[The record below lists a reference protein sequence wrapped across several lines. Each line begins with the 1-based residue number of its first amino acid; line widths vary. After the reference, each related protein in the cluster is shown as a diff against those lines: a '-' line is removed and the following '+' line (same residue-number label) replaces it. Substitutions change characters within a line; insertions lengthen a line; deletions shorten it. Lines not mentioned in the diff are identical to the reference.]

1 MHVCVCVCA
10 RAHVCSCMHV
20 CVIACMCT
28 CVCACVRA
36 CVCDCMRVCVC
47 VCACVHA
54 CVCDC
59 MMCVCVR
66 ACVCDCMHMCG
77 GGGKRGR
84 QSSFPSSLWQGSPS
98 IRKRGW
104 LLQSSWRKVTISK
117 LGCEKCQKLVEMCE
131 KCWFST
137 VRKWQFPS
145 WGVKSVKNLWK
156 CVKSVDL
163 VQSERKWKFASCS
176 SKTSLYSAAGTKQS
190 WCRKRVPFNVIWKNV
205 TLPPSQWK
213 VSIY

>member
-1 MHVCVCVCA
+1 MRV
-10 RAHVCSCMHV
+10 CMHV
-20 CVIACMCT
+20 CVIACMCV
-28 CVCACVRA
+28 CVCVRA
-36 CVCDCMRVCVC
+36 HMCVHACMCVWFMHVYVCVCMCACMCVWLHACVCVCVC

-66 ACVCDCMHMCG
+66 ACVCDCMHMWGRG
-77 GGGKRGR
+77 GERGR
-84 QSSFPSSLWQGSPS
+84 QSSFLSSLWQGSPS

-131 KCWFST
+131 KCRFST

-163 VQSERKWKFASCS
+163 VQSESDNFQ
-176 SKTSLYSAAGTKQS
+176 AG
-190 WCRKRVPFNVIWKNV
+190 V
-205 TLPPSQWK
+205 WK
-213 VSIY
+213 VSKTCGNVWKVLI